1 MTLPV
6 QKQEALGHI
15 FGQGGKLRL
24 LLLELTHLLLDGVV
38 LPLDPGE
45 EGGQLVIGIA
55 VLRMLQVQLHNGLDD
70 PPGQPGGQHG
80 RQQQGQD
87 QDHQNGLHHGQ
98 QQQPYCPLTAG
109 QADHRTV

>member
-1 MTLPV
+1 MALPV
-6 QKQEALGHI
+6 QKQEALRHI
-15 FGQGGKLRL
+15 FSQGGKLRL
-24 LLLELTHLLLDGVV
+24 LLLKLTHLLLDGVV

-55 VLRMLQVQLHNGLDD
+55 VLRMLQIQLHNRLDD
-70 PPGQPGGQHG
+70 PSGLLGGQHS

-109 QADHRTV
+109 QADHCAV